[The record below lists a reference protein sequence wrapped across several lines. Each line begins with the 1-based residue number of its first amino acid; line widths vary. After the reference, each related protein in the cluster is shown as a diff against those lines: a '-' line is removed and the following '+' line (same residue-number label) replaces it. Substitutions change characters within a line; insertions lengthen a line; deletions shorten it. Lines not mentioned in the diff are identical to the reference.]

1 MTDERTRRPR
11 ITEVKRQLDGS
22 EQRFDCELVHR
33 SAALVIVCYE
43 MRRADQRPDRWLDSY
58 GFFWPR
64 RPYNCYHIVRP
75 QSGEVVLSRFDLL
88 RDVDLGT
95 PGEVGYTDL
104 LLDLRVERDGPRWE
118 DDDELAEAVAAGR
131 VTAAERA
138 HIERVR
144 GVLDRGHG
152 RIIAEVRRTLTSLG
166 RLPR

>member
-1 MTDERTRRPR
+1 VTNERTSRER
-11 ITEVKRQLDGS
+11 IIEVKRQLDGS

-33 SAALVIVCYE
+33 SPSLVIVCYE
-43 MRRADQRPDRWLDSY
+43 MRRANQPADRWLDSY

-75 QSGEVVLSRFDLL
+75 TNGEALLSRFDVL
-88 RDVDLGT
+88 RDVDLAT

-118 DDDELAEAVAAGR
+118 DDDELAEAVAGGS
-131 VTAAERA
+131 VTAAELAHVERA
-138 HIERVR
+138 R

-166 RLPR
+166 RIAR